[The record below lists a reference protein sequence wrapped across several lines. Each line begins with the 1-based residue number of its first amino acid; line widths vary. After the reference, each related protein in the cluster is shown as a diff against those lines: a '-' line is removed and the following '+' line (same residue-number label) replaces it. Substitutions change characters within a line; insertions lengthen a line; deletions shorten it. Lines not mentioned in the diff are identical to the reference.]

1 MFEQHR
7 MYGQRGTDGSN
18 RLGFDRTDVNGGKH
32 VIRFKKTEP
41 ELLDG
46 IEGAGSIDWE
56 GLKLEIKE
64 MLDDSKRK
72 INEYVPIITEDDGDD
87 FDLLGETQE
96 EESVDDD
103 AWYK

>member
-1 MFEQHR
+1 MI
-7 MYGQRGTDGSN
+7 
-18 RLGFDRTDVNGGKH
+18 K
-32 VIRFKKTEP
+32 FKKSEP

-46 IEGAGSIDWE
+46 IERAGSIDWE

-87 FDLLGETQE
+87 FDMLGEEPE
-96 EESVDDD
+96 EVAPYGD
-103 AWYK
+103 AWE

>member
-1 MFEQHR
+1 M
-7 MYGQRGTDGSN
+7 
-18 RLGFDRTDVNGGKH
+18 
-32 VIRFKKTEP
+32 IRFEKNEP

-46 IEGAGSIDWE
+46 IEWAGSIDWD

-72 INEYVPIITEDDGDD
+72 IKEYVPIITEDDGDD
-87 FDLLGETQE
+87 FDMLNE
-96 EESVDDD
+96 EITEDSVDDD

>member
-1 MFEQHR
+1 M
-7 MYGQRGTDGSN
+7 
-18 RLGFDRTDVNGGKH
+18 
-32 VIRFKKTEP
+32 IRFKKNEP

-46 IEGAGSIDWE
+46 IERAGSIDWD

-87 FDLLGETQE
+87 VLGDTE
-96 EESVDDD
+96 EEDYVEQNESLRNPLSLDSG
-103 AWYK
+103 

>member
-1 MFEQHR
+1 MI
-7 MYGQRGTDGSN
+7 
-18 RLGFDRTDVNGGKH
+18 K
-32 VIRFKKTEP
+32 FKKTEP

-46 IEGAGSIDWE
+46 IERAGSIDWE
-56 GLKLEIKE
+56 GLKVEIAE

>member
-1 MFEQHR
+1 M
-7 MYGQRGTDGSN
+7 
-18 RLGFDRTDVNGGKH
+18 
-32 VIRFKKTEP
+32 IRFGKNEP

-46 IEGAGSIDWE
+46 IERAGSIDWE
-56 GLKLEIKE
+56 ALKLEIKE

>member
-1 MFEQHR
+1 MI
-7 MYGQRGTDGSN
+7 
-18 RLGFDRTDVNGGKH
+18 K
-32 VIRFKKTEP
+32 FKKTEP
-41 ELLDG
+41 GLLDG
-46 IEGAGSIDWE
+46 IERAGSIDWE

-87 FDLLGETQE
+87 FDMLNE
-96 EESVDDD
+96 EIIEDSVDDD

>member
-1 MFEQHR
+1 MI
-7 MYGQRGTDGSN
+7 
-18 RLGFDRTDVNGGKH
+18 K
-32 VIRFKKTEP
+32 FKKTEP

-46 IEGAGSIDWE
+46 IERAGSIDWE
-56 GLKLEIKE
+56 GLKVDIAE

>member
-1 MFEQHR
+1 M
-7 MYGQRGTDGSN
+7 
-18 RLGFDRTDVNGGKH
+18 
-32 VIRFKKTEP
+32 IRFKKTEP

-46 IEGAGSIDWE
+46 IERAGSIDWE
-56 GLKLEIKE
+56 GLKVEIKE

-87 FDLLGETQE
+87 FGMLGDTE
-96 EESVDDD
+96 EEDLVEDN